1 LPERSNRILFNEW
14 VWLESQM
21 YLGWLSA
28 VLCPVWAMENLTE
41 LYVRFYVRYV
51 QINYKLKT
59 DLQRCM
65 IGKGSTILC

>member
-28 VLCPVWAMENLTE
+28 VLQFGGC
-41 LYVRFYVRYV
+41 
-51 QINYKLKT
+51 KLDRTVSRIGFSK
-59 DLQRCM
+59 LQA
-65 IGKGSTILC
+65 KKD